1 MPSRIWSKH
10 RLICI
15 LGILCLI
22 LFFGCEFPGTEFSQE
37 IELLQ
42 SSPGSILFRGTNN
55 GVIFTGVKIS
65 STLIEVNMI
74 NTKGGT
80 AIVNSTLTVLFG
92 AGMLDNSITRTTFV
106 YSSVAQ
112 TERYSVRPN
121 AILRFRVNYVTR

>member
-1 MPSRIWSKH
+1 
-10 RLICI
+10 
-15 LGILCLI
+15 
-22 LFFGCEFPGTEFSQE
+22 
-37 IELLQ
+37 
-42 SSPGSILFRGTNN
+42 
-55 GVIFTGVKIS
+55 
-65 STLIEVNMI
+65 MI